1 MNVIFIL
8 VMYNLHLG
16 SGTSTNWRALRALV
30 GSLELCSNYG
40 LWLKVLCFA
49 LCLFDAT
56 LESNPMDEKMLNDF
70 LIGK

>member
-8 VMYNLHLG
+8 VTTCIWALGLLQTGGLLEHLLAPL
-16 SGTSTNWRALRALV
+16 SYALT
-30 GSLELCSNYG
+30 YG

-56 LESNPMDEKMLNDF
+56 LESNPMDEKMFNDF